1 MSPELEAAAAEAT
14 TDEAWVKFTAA
25 CAAWCRDVLHSPE
38 DHRALADAACEYA
51 GKRVERHVAEERE
64 AILGRGP
71 KASEA
76 PAMPPA
82 MTTIERLEAAIKR
95 KNRRRPRR
103 PREVGRR
110 HEGRK

>member
-64 AILGRGP
+64 AAGLV
-71 KASEA
+71 
-76 PAMPPA
+76 
-82 MTTIERLEAAIKR
+82 AALR
-95 KNRRRPRR
+95 AALANLD
-103 PREVGRR
+103 GGGD
-110 HEGRK
+110 HG